1 MHATLDL
8 AGAIAADPQLWR
20 DFSGLC
26 DCGGR
31 LAGSDSEQRAFAQ
44 VIAQAEAA
52 TGVTGQS
59 IPVPYGGWAARQA
72 SVMLPGGTMAPC
84 QPLVRSVATPRRRHY
99 RRGRRSGSGH
109 AGGIRGPRP

>member
-20 DFSGLC
+20 DFLGLC

-31 LAGSDSEQRAFAQ
+31 LAGSDSEQRAFAL

-59 IPVPYGGWAARQA
+59 IPVPYAA
-72 SVMLPGGTMAPC
+72 
-84 QPLVRSVATPRRRHY
+84 
-99 RRGRRSGSGH
+99 
-109 AGGIRGPRP
+109 GPHGLLR